1 MTLAG
6 RNTGEFFYVIEQPLK
21 LLFVDDDPILREFAL
36 VHLASGRGS
45 IAVAGDGEEALAAI
59 ARNCPD
65 LLLLDLQMPK
75 VNGFAVLKELRAN
88 EATRRL
94 PVIVITARD
103 DVMSIDRAFSEGAT
117 SFLVKPI
124 NWRQL
129 AYQIRYVDRAHRN
142 EVSLLEH
149 VAEIERRGQELEATT
164 AQLRVALRD
173 AAAASEAKSQ
183 FLAAMSHELR
193 TPLNAVIGFSEIL
206 KTEAFGPL
214 GSPRYLEYAGDILS
228 SGTHLLSL
236 VDDVLQFSQMSLGKL
251 TIDENLFMDDAVI
264 GEALRIVFPQANAA
278 NVSTLNNPAGKAVA
292 IRGDHRRVRQVL
304 INLLSNAI
312 KYTPA
317 GGEVKVGAHRSTRG
331 LTITVSDTGIGI
343 AETDIQKVL
352 EPFGR
357 VENSFAR
364 EHDGV
369 GLGLPL
375 AKHFMA
381 LHGGSLELE
390 STPGRG
396 TSVAVTFPPER
407 VLETT
412 DAAA

>member
-6 RNTGEFFYVIEQPLK
+6 RTAGEFFYVIEAPLK

-36 VHLASGRGS
+36 VHLASDHGS
-45 IAVAGDGEEALAAI
+45 VAVAGDGEEALAAI
-59 ARNCPD
+59 ARDCPD

-75 VNGFAVLKELRAN
+75 VNGFAVLQELRAN

-129 AYQIRYVDRAHRN
+129 AYQIRYVDRAYRN
-142 EVSLLEH
+142 ELSLLEH
-149 VAEIERRGQELEATT
+149 VAEVERRGNELEAAS
-164 AQLRVALRD
+164 AQLTVALRD

-193 TPLNAVIGFSEIL
+193 TPLNAVIGFSQVLE
-206 KTEAFGPL
+206 TQAFGPL
-214 GSPRYLEYAGDILS
+214 GNPRYLEYASDILN

-236 VDDVLQFSQMSLGKL
+236 VEDVLQFSQVSLGKL
-251 TIDENLFMDDAVI
+251 TIDDDEFTDAEVI
-264 GEALRIVFPQANAA
+264 DEALRIVFPQASAA
-278 NVSTLNNPAGKAVA
+278 NVSTSSDTIGKAIT
-292 IRGDHRRVRQVL
+292 IRGDHRRIRQVL

-312 KYTPA
+312 KFTPA
-317 GGEVKVGAHRSTRG
+317 GGEVRVRTRRSSRG
-331 LTITVSDTGIGI
+331 LTISVSDTGIGI
-343 AETDIQKVL
+343 AKDDIPKVL

-357 VENSFAR
+357 VDGSYAR

-375 AKHFMA
+375 AKQFME

-390 STPGRG
+390 SAMGGG
-396 TSVAVTFPPER
+396 TTVAVTFPPER
-407 VLETT
+407 VSDVRAT
-412 DAAA
+412 AA

>member
-6 RNTGEFFYVIEQPLK
+6 RNTGEFFYVIEEPLK
-21 LLFVDDDPILREFAL
+21 ILFVDDDPILREFAL
-36 VHLASGRGS
+36 VHLASARGS
-45 IAVAGDGEEALAAI
+45 ISVARDGEEALVAI
-59 ARNCPD
+59 ARDCPD

-75 VNGFAVLKELRAN
+75 VNGFAVLQELRAN
-88 EATRRL
+88 EATQRL
-94 PVIVITARD
+94 PIIVITARD

-142 EVSLLEH
+142 ELSLLEH
-149 VAEIERRGQELEATT
+149 GRELEAAS

-193 TPLNAVIGFSEIL
+193 TPLNAVIGFSEVL

-214 GSPRYLEYAGDILS
+214 GNPRYLEYAGDILS

-236 VDDVLQFSQMSLGKL
+236 VNDVLQFSQMSLGKL
-251 TIDENLFMDDAVI
+251 TIDEDEFTDVAVI
-264 GEALRIVFPQANAA
+264 DEALRIVFPQACGA
-278 NVSTLNNPAGKAVA
+278 NVTISSDPAGKAVT
-292 IRGDHRRVRQVL
+292 IRGDHRRTRQVL
-304 INLLSNAI
+304 INLLTNAI

-317 GGEVKVGAHRSTRG
+317 GGEVSIRAERTARG
-331 LTITVSDTGIGI
+331 LTITVSDTGVGI
-343 AETDIQKVL
+343 AAADAAKVL

-357 VENSFAR
+357 VETSFAR

-375 AKHFMA
+375 AKQFME
-381 LHGGSLELE
+381 LHGGLLTLASA
-390 STPGRG
+390 PGHG
-396 TSVAVTFPPER
+396 TKVTVTFPPER
-407 VLETT
+407 ISEVR
-412 DAAA
+412 AAA